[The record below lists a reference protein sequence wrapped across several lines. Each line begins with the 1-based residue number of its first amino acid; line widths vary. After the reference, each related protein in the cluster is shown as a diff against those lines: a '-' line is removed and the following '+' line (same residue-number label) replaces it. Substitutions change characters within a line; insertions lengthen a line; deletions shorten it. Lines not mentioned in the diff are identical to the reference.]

1 MKIFV
6 EHHNPLLY
14 LEDQRGTSQ
23 PENPIKQINVQSVKW
38 ARDFVTLT
46 IIFLGPRS
54 AGRIAHTL
62 FINTKKKTKTANLSL
77 PLLLENVGS
86 ASFYDTRETKRPED
100 DKRKYEMYFL
110 LIWDSEGCCV
120 MLWNHGSSTSS
131 CKQPKRKKLTKC
143 FQSLFRVN
151 SYQSLW
157 WNWTRPA
164 GIVNPPP
171 HSKLKISTKMLQPN
185 PEKWGNQ
192 IPPNINCKI

>member
-1 MKIFV
+1 MS
-6 EHHNPLLY
+6 
-14 LEDQRGTSQ
+14 QRLCHTYYHLPGTRLGR
-23 PENPIKQINVQSVKW
+23 ENN
-38 ARDFVTLT
+38 T
-46 IIFLGPRS
+46 
-54 AGRIAHTL
+54 TL
-62 FINTKKKTKTANLSL
+62 FINRKKIRKPRKEILYV
-77 PLLLENVGS
+77 PFGS
-86 ASFYDTRETKRPED
+86 AFFSSPTLGSRETKRPED
-100 DKRKYEMYFL
+100 DKRKCEMYFL

-157 WNWTRPA
+157 WNWTGPA